1 MARLIFAIISTLLE
15 ETAIMVIM
23 LWGLP
28 RLDINIPL
36 PGIIAVMV
44 AWAVYAVVTFRMG
57 SRALRRKPILA
68 LPHMIGSRG
77 RVVRA
82 LKPEG
87 LVRIKG
93 ELWVARS
100 SDGDVEEGTEVLVE
114 GQNSLKLDVRIVAEP
129 ED

>member
-1 MARLIFAIISTLLE
+1 
-15 ETAIMVIM
+15 
-23 LWGLP
+23 
-28 RLDINIPL
+28 
-36 PGIIAVMV
+36 
-44 AWAVYAVVTFRMG
+44 MG

-77 RVVRA
+77 RVVRD